1 MFYHPEFD
9 PIAFHV
15 GVVAVRWYGLMYLIG
30 FALGL
35 ILGRSRIRSNQ
46 NSSMSIREFDDLLFY
61 IVLGVII
68 GGRLG
73 YSIIYDLGNVIRSPL
88 SVFYVWEGGMS
99 FHVGLIGVCIAILVY
114 ASVKQ
119 KNWLVLGDFVA
130 PLVPLGLAAG
140 RVGNFINGEL
150 WGRPTDVPW
159 AIVFPQSGSFVG
171 RHPSQLYEF
180 FFEGLVLFMILWV
193 FSKRQRPVGV
203 ISGLFLACYGFFRF
217 SIEFMREPDQHLGL
231 LSFGLSMGQWLC
243 VPMIFIGLILV
254 TRAIRR
260 NGWS

>member
-73 YSIIYDLGNVIRSPL
+73 YSIIYDLGNVIRTPL

-99 FHVGLIGVCIAILVY
+99 FHGGLIGVCIAILVY

-150 WGRPTDVPW
+150 WGRPTEVPW

-260 NGWS
+260 NG

>member
-9 PIAFHV
+9 PIAFHL

-46 NSSMSIREFDDLLFY
+46 KSSMSIREFDDLLFY

-99 FHVGLIGVCIAILVY
+99 FHGGLIGVCIAILVY
-114 ASVKQ
+114 ASAKQ

-130 PLVPLGLAAG
+130 PLAPLGLAAG

-254 TRAIRR
+254 MRAIRR

>member
-46 NSSMSIREFDDLLFY
+46 TSSMSIREFDDLLFY

-73 YSIIYDLGNVIRSPL
+73 YSIIYDLGNVIRTPL
-88 SVFYVWEGGMS
+88 SVFFVWEGGMS
-99 FHVGLIGVCIAILVY
+99 FHGGLIGVCIAILVY

-150 WGRPTDVPW
+150 WGRPTEVPW

-171 RHPSQLYEF
+171 RHPS
-180 FFEGLVLFMILWV
+180 
-193 FSKRQRPVGV
+193 
-203 ISGLFLACYGFFRF
+203 
-217 SIEFMREPDQHLGL
+217 
-231 LSFGLSMGQWLC
+231 
-243 VPMIFIGLILV
+243 
-254 TRAIRR
+254 
-260 NGWS
+260 

>member
-99 FHVGLIGVCIAILVY
+99 FHGGLIGVCIAILVY

-180 FFEGLVLFMILWV
+180 FFEELVLFMILWV
-193 FSKRQRPVGV
+193 FSKRQRPIGV

>member
-99 FHVGLIGVCIAILVY
+99 FHGGLIGVCIAILVY

>member
-73 YSIIYDLGNVIRSPL
+73 YSIIYDLGNVIRTPL
-88 SVFYVWEGGMS
+88 SVFFVWEGGMS
-99 FHVGLIGVCIAILVY
+99 FHGGLIGVCIAILVY

-243 VPMIFIGLILV
+243 VPMIFIGLVLV

>member
-9 PIAFHV
+9 PIAFHL

-99 FHVGLIGVCIAILVY
+99 FHGGLIGVCIAILVY
-114 ASVKQ
+114 ASAKQ

-130 PLVPLGLAAG
+130 PLAPLGLAAG

-254 TRAIRR
+254 MRAIRR

>member
-9 PIAFHV
+9 PIAFHL

-99 FHVGLIGVCIAILVY
+99 FHGGLIGVCIAILVY

-254 TRAIRR
+254 MRAIRR

>member
-9 PIAFHV
+9 PIAFHL

-99 FHVGLIGVCIAILVY
+99 FHGGLIGVCIAILVY

-150 WGRPTDVPW
+150 WGRPTEVPW

>member
-73 YSIIYDLGNVIRSPL
+73 YSIIYDLGNVIRTPL
-88 SVFYVWEGGMS
+88 SVFFVWEGGMS
-99 FHVGLIGVCIAILVY
+99 FHGGLIGVCIAILVY

-150 WGRPTDVPW
+150 WGRPTEVPW

-254 TRAIRR
+254 MRAIRR

>member
-9 PIAFHV
+9 PIAFHL

-99 FHVGLIGVCIAILVY
+99 FHGGLIGVCIAILVY
-114 ASVKQ
+114 ASAKQ

-130 PLVPLGLAAG
+130 PLAPLGLAAG

>member
-73 YSIIYDLGNVIRSPL
+73 YSIIYDLGNIIRTPL

-99 FHVGLIGVCIAILVY
+99 FHGGLIGVCIAVVVY
-114 ASVKQ
+114 AKVKQ
-119 KNWLVLGDFVA
+119 KNRLVLGDFVA

-150 WGRPTDVPW
+150 WGRPTDMPW

-231 LSFGLSMGQWLC
+231 LSLGLSMGQWLC
-243 VPMIFIGLILV
+243 VPMVFIGLILV
-254 TRAIRR
+254 IRARPR
-260 NGWS
+260 NDKA

>member
-9 PIAFHV
+9 PIAFHL

-73 YSIIYDLGNVIRSPL
+73 YSIIYDLGNVIRIPL

-99 FHVGLIGVCIAILVY
+99 FHGGLIGVCIAILVY

-119 KNWLVLGDFVA
+119 KNWLDLGDFVA

-243 VPMIFIGLILV
+243 VPMIFIGLVLV
-254 TRAIRR
+254 TRAIRI

>member
-9 PIAFHV
+9 PIAFHL
-15 GVVAVRWYGLMYLIG
+15 GVVTVRWYGLMYLIG

-35 ILGRSRIRSNQ
+35 ILGRSRIRSTQ

-99 FHVGLIGVCIAILVY
+99 FHGGLIGVCIAILVY

-150 WGRPTDVPW
+150 WGRPTEVPW

-254 TRAIRR
+254 MRAIRR

>member
-9 PIAFHV
+9 PIAFHL

-61 IVLGVII
+61 MVLGVII

-73 YSIIYDLGNVIRSPL
+73 YSIIYDLGNVIRTPL

-99 FHVGLIGVCIAILVY
+99 FHGGLIGVCIAILVY

-150 WGRPTDVPW
+150 WGRPTEVPW

-254 TRAIRR
+254 MRAIRR
-260 NGWS
+260 SGWS

>member
-61 IVLGVII
+61 MVLGVII

-73 YSIIYDLGNVIRSPL
+73 YSIIYDLGNVIRTPL

-99 FHVGLIGVCIAILVY
+99 FHGGLIGVCIAILVY

-150 WGRPTDVPW
+150 WGRPTEVPW

-254 TRAIRR
+254 TRAIPR

>member
-9 PIAFHV
+9 PIAFHL

-73 YSIIYDLGNVIRSPL
+73 YSIIYDLGNVIRTPL

-99 FHVGLIGVCIAILVY
+99 FHGGLIGVCIAILVY

-150 WGRPTDVPW
+150 WGRPTEVPW

-243 VPMIFIGLILV
+243 VPMIFIGLVLV

>member
-9 PIAFHV
+9 PIAFHL

-99 FHVGLIGVCIAILVY
+99 FHGGLIGVCIAILVY
-114 ASVKQ
+114 ARVKQ

-150 WGRPTDVPW
+150 WGRPTEVPW

-243 VPMIFIGLILV
+243 VPMIFIGLVLLM
-254 TRAIRR
+254 RAIRR

>member
-61 IVLGVII
+61 MVLGVII

-73 YSIIYDLGNVIRSPL
+73 YSIIYDLGNVILTPL

-99 FHVGLIGVCIAILVY
+99 FHGGLIGVCIAILVY

-150 WGRPTDVPW
+150 WGRPTEVPW

-243 VPMIFIGLILV
+243 VPMIFIGLVLV

-260 NGWS
+260 NG

>member
-9 PIAFHV
+9 PIAFHL
-15 GVVAVRWYGLMYLIG
+15 GVVTVRWYGLMYLIG

-35 ILGRSRIRSNQ
+35 ILGRSRIRSTQ

-99 FHVGLIGVCIAILVY
+99 FHGGLIGVCIAILVY
-114 ASVKQ
+114 ARVKQ

>member
-73 YSIIYDLGNVIRSPL
+73 YSIIYDLGNVIRTPL
-88 SVFYVWEGGMS
+88 SVFFVWEGGMS
-99 FHVGLIGVCIAILVY
+99 FHGGLIGVCIAILVY

-150 WGRPTDVPW
+150 WGRPTEVPW

>member
-9 PIAFHV
+9 PIAFHL

-99 FHVGLIGVCIAILVY
+99 FHGGLIGVCIAILVY

-193 FSKRQRPVGV
+193 FSKRKRPVGV

>member
-9 PIAFHV
+9 PIAFHL
-15 GVVAVRWYGLMYLIG
+15 GVVTVRWYGLMYLIG

-99 FHVGLIGVCIAILVY
+99 FHGGLIGVCIAILVY

-254 TRAIRR
+254 TRATRR

>member
-9 PIAFHV
+9 PIAFHL

-73 YSIIYDLGNVIRSPL
+73 YSIIYDLGNVIRTPL

-99 FHVGLIGVCIAILVY
+99 FHGGLIGVCIAILVY

-150 WGRPTDVPW
+150 WGRPTEVPW

-180 FFEGLVLFMILWV
+180 FFEGLVLFMILWG

-260 NGWS
+260 NG

>member
-9 PIAFHV
+9 PIAFHL

-99 FHVGLIGVCIAILVY
+99 FHGGLIGVCIAILVY
-114 ASVKQ
+114 ARVKQ

-243 VPMIFIGLILV
+243 VPMIFIGLVLV

>member
-9 PIAFHV
+9 PIAFHL

-99 FHVGLIGVCIAILVY
+99 FHGGLIGVCIAILVY

>member
-99 FHVGLIGVCIAILVY
+99 FHGGLIGVCIAILVY

-150 WGRPTDVPW
+150 WGRPTEVPW

>member
-1 MFYHPEFD
+1 
-9 PIAFHV
+9 
-15 GVVAVRWYGLMYLIG
+15 
-30 FALGL
+30 
-35 ILGRSRIRSNQ
+35 
-46 NSSMSIREFDDLLFY
+46 
-61 IVLGVII
+61 
-68 GGRLG
+68 
-73 YSIIYDLGNVIRSPL
+73 
-88 SVFYVWEGGMS
+88 MS
-99 FHVGLIGVCIAILVY
+99 FHGGLIGVCIAILVY

-254 TRAIRR
+254 TRAIPR

>member
-1 MFYHPEFD
+1 
-9 PIAFHV
+9 
-15 GVVAVRWYGLMYLIG
+15 
-30 FALGL
+30 
-35 ILGRSRIRSNQ
+35 
-46 NSSMSIREFDDLLFY
+46 MSIREFDDLLFY

-99 FHVGLIGVCIAILVY
+99 FHGGLIGVCIAILVY

-130 PLVPLGLAAG
+130 PLAPLGLAAG

-254 TRAIRR
+254 MRAIRR

>member
-9 PIAFHV
+9 PVAFHI
-15 GVVAVRWYGLMYLIG
+15 GALAVRWYGLMYLIG
-30 FALGL
+30 FALAL

-46 NSSMSIREFDDLLFY
+46 SSPMSIREFDDLLFY

-73 YSIIYDLGNVIRSPL
+73 YSIIYDLGNILQTPL
-88 SVFYVWEGGMS
+88 SVFYVWKGGMS
-99 FHVGLIGVCIAILVY
+99 FHGGLIGVCIAVVVY
-114 ASVKQ
+114 AKVKQ

-150 WGRPTDVPW
+150 WGRPTDMPW
-159 AIVFPQSGSFVG
+159 AIVFPQSGSFIG

-180 FFEGLVLFMILWV
+180 FFEGLVLFMILWAL
-193 FSKRQRPVGV
+193 SKKQRPVGV
-203 ISGLFLACYGFFRF
+203 ISGCFLVCYGFFRF
-217 SIEFMREPDQHLGL
+217 LIEFMREPDQHLGL
-231 LSFGLSMGQWLC
+231 LSLGLSMGQWLC
-243 VPMIFIGLILV
+243 VPMVFIGLILV
-254 TRAIRR
+254 IRVRPR
-260 NGWS
+260 NDKA

>member
-73 YSIIYDLGNVIRSPL
+73 YSIIYDLGNVIRTPL
-88 SVFYVWEGGMS
+88 SVFFVWEGGMS
-99 FHVGLIGVCIAILVY
+99 FHGGLIGVCIAILVY
-114 ASVKQ
+114 ASAKQ

-130 PLVPLGLAAG
+130 PLAPLGLAAG

>member
-9 PIAFHV
+9 PIAFHL

-73 YSIIYDLGNVIRSPL
+73 YSIIYDLGNVIRTPL
-88 SVFYVWEGGMS
+88 SVFFVWEGGMS
-99 FHVGLIGVCIAILVY
+99 FHGGLIGVCIAILVY

>member
-30 FALGL
+30 FVLGL
-35 ILGRSRIRSNQ
+35 IFGRSRIRSTQ

-73 YSIIYDLGNVIRSPL
+73 YSIIYDLGNIIRTPL

-99 FHVGLIGVCIAILVY
+99 FHGGLIGVCIAILVY

-254 TRAIRR
+254 MRAIRR